1 MTIFRLVG
9 PLAHSL
15 GGVMSSKLPV
25 QPIRKERISQRVAS
39 EICRLIR
46 IGEFQPGDHLPAER
60 DLAAM
65 LSVSRTTL
73 REALRGLELTGIIE
87 TRHGGGTVVRKFSG
101 FGIESPLAM
110 IYETSHNDLSDLWEM
125 RRIVEPALAE
135 RAAVRASKDDIE
147 WLGTMLER
155 HWIPHHSASL
165 DDVTRDLDRE
175 FHSGVARLT
184 GNAAA
189 DQVIQ
194 LLNTLV
200 HREYRAQRR
209 YIQERRK
216 IAYHHHIAIY
226 EAIKR
231 RDPDGARE
239 AMLEHLREVEEF
251 IFDELI
257 DEQGENELED
267 TYVDTSSEWGPDIGT
282 EV

>member
-1 MTIFRLVG
+1 
-9 PLAHSL
+9 
-15 GGVMSSKLPV
+15 MSSKVAL
-25 QPIRKERISQRVAS
+25 QPIRKERISQRIAS

-46 IGEFQPGDHLPAER
+46 VGEFQPGDQLPAER
-60 DLAAM
+60 ELAAM

-73 REALRGLELTGIIE
+73 REALRGLELTGIVE
-87 TRHGGGTVVRKFSG
+87 TRHGGGTFIRQFSG

-110 IYETSHNDLSDLWEM
+110 IYETSHNNVGDLWEM

-135 RAAVRASKDDIE
+135 RAAVRASEEDIE
-147 WLGTMLER
+147 WLGAMLER
-155 HWIPHHSASL
+155 HRLPHQSASSE
-165 DDVTRDLDRE
+165 DVTRDLDRE

-200 HREYRAQRR
+200 HREYRAQRTF
-209 YIQERRK
+209 IQERRK
-216 IAYHHHIAIY
+216 IAYSHHTAIF

-251 IFDELI
+251 IFGELI
-257 DEQGENELED
+257 DEKGENELED
-267 TYVDTSSEWGPDIGT
+267 AYVNSSSGLKPASRT